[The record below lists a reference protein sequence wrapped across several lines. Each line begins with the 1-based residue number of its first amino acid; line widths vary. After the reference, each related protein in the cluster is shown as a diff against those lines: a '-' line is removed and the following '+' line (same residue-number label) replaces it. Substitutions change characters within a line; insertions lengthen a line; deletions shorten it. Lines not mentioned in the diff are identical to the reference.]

1 LLVNCFI
8 VKSNGTFSDQD
19 LCSYSLS
26 RDLSPECSVELR
38 FNIVTNEPRKKG
50 ITTKC
55 ANKSF
60 LFGGGG
66 GVTDVV
72 KLKCDATKKLYFYCC
87 TLQ

>member
-60 LFGGGG
+60 LFGGG
-66 GVTDVV
+66 VTDVL
-72 KLKCDATKKLYFYCC
+72 KLACDATKKLYFYCC